1 MADVRLLAPVP
12 RPGAIWCI
20 GYNYRGHTAVEDP
33 PYPDVFVKTAN
44 TVVGPD
50 EPVLLPRASA
60 DVDYEAE
67 LAVVIG
73 TTAHDVTPDRA
84 LEHVAGYTVFDDVS
98 ARDWQRRTSQWV
110 LGKSFDTFGP
120 MGPALVTVDEV
131 PDPQDLAVE
140 LRCNGELTVSS
151 HTSRMVF
158 PVAFLVS
165 YLSQVATL
173 QPGDVI
179 ATGTPQKLPDA
190 LGAPAAAARR
200 RRGRDHD
207 RPPRHADPH
216 VPRRA
221 RRDDDLRE
229 RRRRALMT
237 LTRLW
242 STHPDDLS
250 HVDGATLR
258 ERFVLSGLFTSG
270 EVSWGYAH
278 DDRLLVGG
286 VVLDG
291 RPVTLTAPDEIAAE
305 HLLDR
310 RELAIVGLAGAVQVA
325 ADDESFAV
333 GHHDVLYLP
342 MGTRSITLSGEGV
355 VYLVSAPAHRRTAAA
370 LASRDEVVAVRLGA
384 PERSNDRTIRK
395 YVHADGI
402 ESNQLVL
409 GITTLEPGSVW
420 NTMPPHVH
428 ARRTEVYLYD
438 GLGDD
443 VLVHLMGRPD
453 ETRHLLLH
461 DRDVVVSPPWSVHTA
476 SATGRVLVRLG
487 DGRREHRLRRRRRR
501 RPARPALSSS
511 TN

>member
-1 MADVRLLAPVP
+1 
-12 RPGAIWCI
+12 
-20 GYNYRGHTAVEDP
+20 
-33 PYPDVFVKTAN
+33 
-44 TVVGPD
+44 
-50 EPVLLPRASA
+50 
-60 DVDYEAE
+60 
-67 LAVVIG
+67 
-73 TTAHDVTPDRA
+73 
-84 LEHVAGYTVFDDVS
+84 
-98 ARDWQRRTSQWV
+98 
-110 LGKSFDTFGP
+110 
-120 MGPALVTVDEV
+120 
-131 PDPQDLAVE
+131 
-140 LRCNGELTVSS
+140 
-151 HTSRMVF
+151 
-158 PVAFLVS
+158 
-165 YLSQVATL
+165 
-173 QPGDVI
+173 
-179 ATGTPQKLPDA
+179 
-190 LGAPAAAARR
+190 
-200 RRGRDHD
+200 
-207 RPPRHADPH
+207 
-216 VPRRA
+216 
-221 RRDDDLRE
+221 
-229 RRRRALMT
+229 MT

-250 HVDGATLR
+250 HVGGATLR
-258 ERFVLSGLFTSG
+258 ERFVLSGLFTPG

-310 RELAIVGLAGAVQVA
+310 RELAIVGLAGAAQVA
-325 ADDESFAV
+325 ADDASFTV

-355 VYLVSAPAHRRTAAA
+355 LYLVSAPAHRRTEAA

-395 YVHADGI
+395 YVHAEGI

-443 VLVHLMGRPD
+443 VLVHLMGRPE

-461 DRDVVVSPPWSVHTA
+461 DRDVVVSPPWSIHTA
-476 SATGRVLVRLG
+476 SATGAYSFVWAMAGENVDYG
-487 DGRREHRLRRRRRR
+487 DVVAVDPTDLR
-501 RPARPALSSS
+501 
-511 TN
+511 